1 LREGQDLPLDRND
14 ELADLKVYVRQNQ
27 EDLEILSL
35 DMDRQV
41 NLLQVLNDN
50 VEKQNDN
57 VEKQIQELRS
67 ENAEQFKELKSE
79 NVVFAEQFK
88 ELKSENH
95 MFAEQIKELK
105 SKNDVFAEQFKDVYT
120 QLKKLLILDGYTMD
134 PSTGNRYKVYIDKE
148 RRWVDA
154 KSLCQLDGGELASIR
169 NAREWQFVKG
179 ILANTSSGVTHV
191 WLGGS
196 DTKQEGSWVWTDG
209 SSVNYSDW
217 YGSQPNDGTRGNCLL
232 SSGGYNWKWFDS
244 VCTAT
249 SYAVCKIP
257 A

>member
-79 NVVFAEQFK
+79 N
-88 ELKSENH
+88 H
-95 MFAEQIKELK
+95 MFAEQIKELN
-105 SKNDVFAEQFKDVYT
+105 SENVVFAEKFKDMYT
-120 QLKKLLILDGYTMD
+120 QLKQLILDSYIRD
-134 PSTGNRYKVYIDKE
+134 PTTGNRYKVYIDKK

-179 ILANTSSGVTHV
+179 ILTSSGVGDV
-191 WLGGS
+191 WLGAS
-196 DTKQEGSWVWTDG
+196 DEATEDTWVWTDG
-209 SSVNYSDW
+209 SNVTYSDW
-217 YGSQPNDGTRGNCLL
+217 RGDEPNSGTSKNCLFGESDYIWKWHDGTCTGN
-232 SSGGYNWKWFDS
+232 
-244 VCTAT
+244 A
-249 SYAVCKIP
+249 YAVCKIP
-257 A
+257 V

>member
-79 NVVFAEQFK
+79 N
-88 ELKSENH
+88 H
-95 MFAEQIKELK
+95 MFAEQIKELN
-105 SKNDVFAEQFKDVYT
+105 SENVVFAEKFKDMYT
-120 QLKKLLILDGYTMD
+120 QLKQLILDSYIRD
-134 PSTGNRYKVYIDKE
+134 PTTGNRYKVYIDKK

-179 ILANTSSGVTHV
+179 ILTSSGVTSGV

-196 DTKQEGSWVWTDG
+196 DSTTEGTWVWTDY
-209 SSVNYSDW
+209 SPVTYSDW
-217 YGSQPNDGTRGNCLL
+217 QSSPGQPNGGTRENCLYAYNPYN
-232 SSGGYNWKWFDS
+232 SGYNWQWFDGI
-244 VCTAT
+244 CTDT
-249 SYAVCKIP
+249 DYAMCKIP